1 MKSKFI
7 IYLAF
12 IGLLGLFTSCEKD
25 GDTVTMKDPVAPSLT
40 TIPDLTLERANGT
53 ETLVFVG
60 TPVDPGFE
68 ASANYT
74 LEAAAAGTNFADPVT
89 ILTTVHPEEMS
100 ITVSDLNGI
109 LLKKFPADQASNVE
123 FRLKAVLVVD
133 SGTGAAGS
141 ASSPMV
147 YISEVKTV
155 EAVLYGLPRLNL
167 IDSGMDQKIESALG
181 DGKYKGFVK
190 INAANPFKLEDP
202 ETGIIYGA
210 SGGNLVPDGAGIV
223 PPTNDGWH
231 ILTADLSSETKTYG
245 LEEYRIGLVGSATPN
260 GWDSPDQK
268 MDYNPV
274 TGLWE
279 ITIDLVVGDIKFRKN
294 DGWAWNL
301 GGPLDNLVGDG
312 ANIPIAEAGNYTITL
327 NITSDADKKGT
338 ATVTKN

>member
-7 IYLAF
+7 IYLTF

-25 GDTVTMKDPVAPSLT
+25 GDTVTMKEPVAPSLT

-53 ETLVFVG
+53 EVLTFVG
-60 TPVDPGFE
+60 TPVDPGFN

-89 ILTTVHPEEMS
+89 ILTTVDPREMKIS
-100 ITVSDLNGI
+100 VSDLNGI
-109 LLKKFPADQASNVE
+109 LLKKFPADQVSNVE

-133 SGTGAAGS
+133 SGTGAVGS
-141 ASSPMV
+141 ASSPLI
-147 YISEVKTV
+147 YISDVKTA
-155 EAVLYGLPRLNL
+155 EATLYGLPRLDL
-167 IDSGMDQKIESALG
+167 IGSGMDQKIESALG

-190 INAANPFKLEDP
+190 ISATSPFTLQDP
-202 ETGIIYGA
+202 ETGVTYGA
-210 SGGNLVPDGAGIV
+210 SGSNLVPDGAGIV

-231 ILTADLSSETKTYG
+231 ILTADLSTDPGTWG
-245 LEEYRIGLVGSATPN
+245 LEEYRIGLVGNATPN
-260 GWDSPDQK
+260 GWDAPDQK

-274 TGLWE
+274 TGMWE
-279 ITIDLVVGDIKFRKN
+279 ITLDLVVGDIKFRKN

-301 GGPLDNLVGDG
+301 GGTLDNLVADG

-327 NITSDADKKGT
+327 NILSDTGKLGT